1 MSRTVAGNESMYRF
15 TTFVLDTVRPAVSF
29 QLRPPAPGAHR
40 LRVIV
45 KASESVRLQLLVT
58 QVGRKRPL
66 LRRTVS
72 FWGVAPHKRSIPL
85 NGGVGGG
92 VLVISGIARDLA
104 GNATPLPQC
113 VVDPVSGLGSCPS
126 P

>member
-1 MSRTVAGNESMYRF
+1 MYRF

-40 LRVIV
+40 LRIVV

-58 QVGRKRPL
+58 QAGRKRPL

-72 FWGVAPHKRSIPL
+72 FWGAASHSRSIPL